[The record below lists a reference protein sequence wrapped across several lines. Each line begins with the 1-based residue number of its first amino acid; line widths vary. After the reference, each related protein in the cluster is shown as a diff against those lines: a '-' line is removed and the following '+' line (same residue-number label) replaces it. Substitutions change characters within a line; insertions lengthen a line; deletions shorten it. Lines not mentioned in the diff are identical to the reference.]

1 MIRLAG
7 LYWRMLRLRVA
18 AMLWL
23 FLLLG
28 AAVQDGLLHGFSWA
42 YVWVSISLASSYV
55 AATSLNDIA
64 DRDIDRVNHP
74 RDSGRPLVT
83 GEASERDLH
92 VLHAS
97 AGALALAAGAA
108 AGTAALALAALSLA
122 ISVAYSMPPLRLSYR
137 TYLVAP
143 ALGVA
148 YVLIPFSLGLV
159 ASGASPRGSDAVLCA
174 GLLSLFV
181 ARINL
186 KDFRDRVGDARYGK
200 PTVLL
205 RFGKDLTCLV
215 SLVALGLG
223 ELLLL
228 AALRPGL
235 VLAVALQMFVAAVAS
250 MLYVLWRTED
260 SRREQVAIGIGA
272 RMGNGLLIVLLG
284 WLVLAGHGA
293 PGQEQVAFVLA
304 VTALFGLSFHALAT
318 RPQQAV
324 IGYKG

>member
-108 AGTAALALAALSLA
+108 ASTAALALAALSLA

-228 AALRPGL
+228 GALRPGL

-260 SRREQVAIGIGA
+260 SRGEQVAIGIGA

-284 WLVLAGHGA
+284 WLVLTGHGA
-293 PGQEQVAFVLA
+293 SGQEQVAFVLA
-304 VTALFGLSFHALAT
+304 VTALFGISFHALAT
-318 RPQQAV
+318 RPEQAV